1 MREDLKIECRMKES
15 LEKEFGKPRAQE
27 IFSDYVQARKY
38 VYTQI
43 ADEIKTREPNFPDH
57 GPRHIDN
64 VLENIDNLL
73 GNTEISAANIYIL
86 CISAV
91 FHDVGNL
98 YGRQEHNKKIDEI
111 YSCAKG
117 NPNNIDRQEQKAIH
131 LIAGA
136 HTGQGRDGSI
146 DSLKDLPEDF
156 SLFKKQIFPQ
166 KNAAV
171 LRLAD
176 ELAEGPQRTSL
187 FMQTHGG
194 YAPDSLIYHHYAKV
208 VQIQIDRNLGRISA
222 HYNIN
227 LVFNHSV
234 KIDTGEDFVEFRDF
248 IFKRF
253 NKLDQE
259 RKYCKH
265 YCDWL
270 NPFKKS
276 VATLDFFDGNH
287 LINHDLP
294 PIELTDLVLP
304 KCTDNNILKNYPQY
318 DTEAILKNLKDGHK
332 RCEGCDDR
340 I

>member
-1 MREDLKIECRMKES
+1 MKKS
-15 LEKEFGKPRAQE
+15 LEDEVGQSKAQE
-27 IFSDYVQARKY
+27 IFSDYVKARKC
-38 VYTQI
+38 VYEQI
-43 ADEIKTREPNFPDH
+43 AEEIKAREPNLSVH

-64 VLENIDNLL
+64 VLENIDDLL
-73 GNTEISAANIYIL
+73 GDTKISGADLYIL

-98 YGRQEHNKKIDEI
+98 YGRKEHNKKIDEI
-111 YSCAKG
+111 YSHCKG
-117 NPNNIDRQEQKAIH
+117 NAIDRQEQKAIGF
-131 LIAGA
+131 IVGA
-136 HTGQGRDGSI
+136 HTGQAKDGST
-146 DSLKDLPEDF
+146 DTLKVLDENF
-156 SLFKKQIFPQ
+156 SLFKNKISLR

-194 YAPDSLIYHHYAKV
+194 YGTDSLIYHHYANV
-208 VQIQIDRNLGRISA
+208 VQIHIDRNLGRISA
-222 HYNIN
+222 LYNIN
-227 LVFNHSV
+227 LVFNDNV
-234 KIDTGEDFVEFRDF
+234 KIDTGEDFIEFRDF

-270 NPFKKS
+270 DPFKKS

-287 LINHDLP
+287 QINLDLP
-294 PIELTDLVLP
+294 PIDLTDLVLP
-304 KCTDNNILKNYPQY
+304 ECANNDILKCYPQY
-318 DTEAILKNLKDGHK
+318 ETETILKNLKEGHK
-332 RCEGCDDR
+332 RCEGYDDKL
-340 I
+340 